1 MMERKYELLFVDD
14 EPANLQKLRRT
25 FINEYVIHTAQ
36 SGADAL
42 KILETASMDAIVT
55 DQRMPAMTG
64 LELLGRARAMHPGV
78 IGIVLTGFAEVE
90 DLIDAINTGKVDKYI
105 TKPWAPEDLRL
116 AVRDVLEKRELAR
129 ENERLS
135 AELRAVNERLRT
147 ENAVL
152 LRREMEVYP
161 RSIIYGSREMDDIL
175 RLLRR
180 VVGTETTVL
189 IQGETGTGKEMIAR
203 FIHAESARRDQIF
216 IPVNCG
222 AVPRDLVESE
232 FFGHARGAFT
242 GATAEKKGYF
252 EMAHGGT
259 IFLDEIGEAPQELQV
274 KLLRVIQESEIMPVG
289 YHQPKKV
296 DVRIIASTNRDLR
309 AEVASGNFRQD
320 LFFRI
325 NVFSVTIPPLRER
338 REDIPPLAEFFLR
351 HFSRKLNR
359 EEGRLSDT
367 ALRKLC
373 DYSWP
378 GNVRELQ
385 NEIERLVLLTENAE
399 KIGPELLSDNI
410 RNSGPQSVAPHSAAG
425 DLKTA
430 IKELEDTMIK
440 DAMTRYDGNKSH
452 VARILG
458 ISRQSLLEK
467 LQRRLA
473 HDASGNAD

>member
-1 MMERKYELLFVDD
+1 MTEGKYELLFVDD
-14 EPANLQKLRRT
+14 EQANLQKLRRA
-25 FINEYVIHTAQ
+25 FINEYVTHTAL
-36 SGADAL
+36 SGEDAL
-42 KILETASMDAIVT
+42 EVLETRDIDVIVT
-55 DQRMPAMTG
+55 DQKMPGMTG
-64 LELLGRARAMHPGV
+64 LELLGRTRAIRPDV
-78 IGIVLTGFAEVE
+78 VSIVLTGFAEVD
-90 DLIDAINTGKVDKYI
+90 DLVDAINTGKVSKYI
-105 TKPWAPEDLRL
+105 TKPWAPEDMRM
-116 AVRDVLEKRELAR
+116 AVRDALEKRELAR

-135 AELRAVNERLRT
+135 AELRNANERLQT

-152 LRREMEVYP
+152 RREMESYP
-161 RSIIYGSREMDDIL
+161 RKIIYGSREMEDIL

-222 AVPRDLVESE
+222 AIPRDLVESE

-242 GATAEKKGYF
+242 GAVSGKKGYF
-252 EMAHGGT
+252 EMANGGT
-259 IFLDEIGEAPQELQV
+259 IFLDEIGEAPPELQV

-309 AEVASGNFRQD
+309 AEVAAGNFRQD

-338 REDIPPLAEFFLR
+338 RDDIRPLAEFFLR
-351 HFSRKLNR
+351 YFSRKLNR
-359 EEGRLSDT
+359 EEGRLSDAT
-367 ALRKLC
+367 LMKLC

-385 NEIERLVLLTENAE
+385 NEIERLALLSENAE
-399 KIGPELLSDNI
+399 VIGTELLSGNI
-410 RNSGPQSVAPHSAAG
+410 VNSGARGNAPRRTDG

-430 IKELEDTMIK
+430 IKELEDAMIRE
-440 DAMTRYDGNKSH
+440 AMTRCDGNKSR
-452 VARILG
+452 VARVLG

-467 LQRRLA
+467 LQRITL
-473 HDASGNAD
+473 

>member
-1 MMERKYELLFVDD
+1 MTEKKYELLFVDD
-14 EPANLQKLRRT
+14 EPANLQKLQRT
-25 FINEYVIHTAQ
+25 FINGHIMHTAQ
-36 SGADAL
+36 SGGEAL
-42 KILETASMDAIVT
+42 GILENADIDVIIT
-55 DQRMPAMTG
+55 DQRMPGMTG
-64 LELLGRARAMHPGV
+64 LELLGRAREMRPGV
-78 IGIVLTGFAEVE
+78 IGIVLTGFAEID
-90 DLIDAINTGKVDKYI
+90 DLIDAINTGKVNKYI
-105 TKPWAPEDLRL
+105 TKPWAPEDVRI
-116 AVRDVLEKRELAR
+116 AVRDALEKRELAR

-135 AELRAVNERLRT
+135 SELRAANERLRA
-147 ENAVL
+147 ENTV
-152 LRREMEVYP
+152 LRREMEVFP
-161 RSIIYGSREMDDIL
+161 RNMVYGSREMNDIL

-203 FIHAESARRDQIF
+203 FIHAESARSNQIF

-222 AVPRDLVESE
+222 AIPRDLVESE

-252 EMAHGGT
+252 EIAHGGT

-309 AEVASGNFRQD
+309 AEVAAGNFRQD

-325 NVFSVTIPPLRER
+325 NVFSVTVPPLRER
-338 REDIPPLAEFFLR
+338 RDDIPPLAEFFLR

-359 EEGRLSDT
+359 EEGRLSDA

-385 NEIERLVLLTENAE
+385 NEIERLVLLKENSE
-399 KIGPELLSDNI
+399 IIEPDLLSDNI
-410 RNSGPQSVAPHSAAG
+410 RNCGPRSGSPRAAAG

-430 IKELEDTMIK
+430 IKELEDAMIR
-440 DAMTRYDGNKSH
+440 DAMTRYGGNKSH
-452 VARILG
+452 VARVLG

-467 LQRRLA
+467 LQRISMQ
-473 HDASGNAD
+473 D

>member
-1 MMERKYELLFVDD
+1 MERKYELLFVDD
-14 EPANLQKLRRT
+14 EPANLQKLHRT
-25 FINEYVIHTAQ
+25 FLNGYVTHTAQ
-36 SGADAL
+36 SGVDAL
-42 KILETASMDAIVT
+42 RILETADIDAIVT
-55 DQRMPAMTG
+55 DQRMPGMTG
-64 LELLGRARAMHPGV
+64 LELLNLAREMRPGV
-78 IGIVLTGFAEVE
+78 VSIVLTGFAEVD
-90 DLIDAINTGKVDKYI
+90 DLIDAINTGKVNKYI
-105 TKPWAPEDLRL
+105 TKPWSPDDLRI
-116 AVRDVLEKRELAR
+116 AIRDALEKRDLAR

-135 AELRAVNERLRT
+135 AELRAANERLRT

-152 LRREMEVYP
+152 RREVEDQVYP
-161 RSIIYGSREMDDIL
+161 RSIVFGSREMDDIL

-189 IQGETGTGKEMIAR
+189 IQGETGTGKEMVAR

-222 AVPRDLVESE
+222 AIPRDLVESE

-289 YHQPKKV
+289 YHRPKKV

-309 AEVASGNFRQD
+309 AEVAAGNFRQD

-338 REDIPPLAEFFLR
+338 RDDIPPLAEFFLR

-359 EEGRLSDT
+359 ETGSLSDA
-367 ALRKLC
+367 ALRKLF

-385 NEIERLVLLTENAE
+385 NEIERLVLLAENTEP
-399 KIGPELLSDNI
+399 IGTDLLSDNV
-410 RNSGPQSVAPHSAAG
+410 RNSGPRSGSACRSDG

-430 IKELEDTMIK
+430 IRELEDAMIRE
-440 DAMTRYDGNKSH
+440 AMARHDGNKSH
-452 VARILG
+452 VARALG

-467 LQRRLA
+467 LQRNIS
-473 HDASGNAD
+473 D

>member
-1 MMERKYELLFVDD
+1 M
-14 EPANLQKLRRT
+14 
-25 FINEYVIHTAQ
+25 AQ
-36 SGADAL
+36 SGVDAL
-42 KILETASMDAIVT
+42 RILETEDIDVIVT
-55 DQRMPAMTG
+55 DQRMPGMTG
-64 LELLGRARAMHPGV
+64 LELLERARKIKSGV
-78 IGIVLTGFAEVE
+78 VNIVLTGFAEVD
-90 DLIDAINTGKVDKYI
+90 DLIDAINTGIVNKYI
-105 TKPWAPEDLRL
+105 TKPWSPEDLRI
-116 AVRDVLEKRELAR
+116 AVRDALEKRELAR

-152 LRREMEVYP
+152 RREVEVYP
-161 RSIIYGSREMDDIL
+161 RDIIYGSREIDDIL

-203 FIHAESARRDQIF
+203 FIHAESGRRDQIF

-222 AVPRDLVESE
+222 AIPRDLVESE

-274 KLLRVIQESEIMPVG
+274 KLLRVIQENEIMPIG

-309 AEVASGNFRQD
+309 AEVAAGNFRQD

-338 REDIPPLAEFFLR
+338 RDDIPPLAEFFLR

-359 EEGRLSDT
+359 DAGRLSDA
-367 ALRKLC
+367 ALGKLC

-385 NEIERLVLLTENAE
+385 NEIERLVLLTESAE
-399 KIGPELLSDNI
+399 TIRPDLLSDSI
-410 RNSGPQSVAPHSAAG
+410 RTSGTQSSSRRRASG
-425 DLKTA
+425 DLKNA
-430 IKELEDTMIK
+430 IKELEDAMIGE
-440 DAMTRYDGNKSH
+440 AMARYDGNKSQ
-452 VARILG
+452 VARVLG

-467 LQRRLA
+467 LQRV
-473 HDASGNAD
+473 S

>member
-14 EPANLQKLRRT
+14 EQANLQKLRRT
-25 FINEYVIHTAQ
+25 FINGYVTHTAQ
-36 SGADAL
+36 SGEEAL
-42 KILETASMDAIVT
+42 GILKTTEIDAIVT
-55 DQRMPAMTG
+55 DQRMPGMTG
-64 LELLGRARAMHPGV
+64 LELLEQAREMKSGV
-78 IGIVLTGFAEVE
+78 VGIVLTGFAEVD
-90 DLIDAINTGKVDKYI
+90 DLVDAINTGKVNKYI
-105 TKPWAPEDLRL
+105 TKPWLPEDLRI
-116 AVRDVLEKRELAR
+116 AVRDALEKRELAR

-135 AELRAVNERLRT
+135 AELRAANERLRN
-147 ENAVL
+147 ENAV

-161 RSIIYGSREMDDIL
+161 RNIIYGSREMDDIL

-222 AVPRDLVESE
+222 AIPRDLVESE

-242 GATAEKKGYF
+242 GAATEKKGYF

-296 DVRIIASTNRDLR
+296 DVRIIASTNRDLL
-309 AEVASGNFRQD
+309 AEVAAGNFRQD

-338 REDIPPLAEFFLR
+338 RDDIPPLAEFFLR
-351 HFSRKLNR
+351 HYSRKLNR
-359 EEGRLSDT
+359 EEGRFSDA
-367 ALRKLC
+367 ALRKLF

-399 KIGPELLSDNI
+399 TISPEQLSGNI
-410 RNSGPQSVAPHSAAG
+410 RSSGPRSSTTRRAPG

-430 IKELEDTMIK
+430 IRELEDEMIRE
-440 DAMTRYDGNKSH
+440 AMTRYGGNKSH
-452 VARILG
+452 TARALG
-458 ISRQSLLEK
+458 ISRQSLLQK
-467 LQRRLA
+467 LQGITG
-473 HDASGNAD
+473 D

>member
-1 MMERKYELLFVDD
+1 MTERKYELLFVDD
-14 EPANLQKLRRT
+14 EQPNLQKLRRT
-25 FINEYVIHTAQ
+25 FMNGYVTHTAQ
-36 SGADAL
+36 SCGDAL
-42 KILETASMDAIVT
+42 GILETADIDAIVT
-55 DQRMPAMTG
+55 DQRMPGMTG
-64 LELLGRARAMHPGV
+64 LELLGRVRETKPGIV
-78 IGIVLTGFAEVE
+78 GIVLTGFAEIG
-90 DLIDAINTGKVDKYI
+90 DLIDAINTGKVNKYI
-105 TKPWAPEDLRL
+105 TKPWSPEDLRL
-116 AVRDVLEKRELAR
+116 VVRDALEKRELAR

-135 AELRAVNERLRT
+135 AELRAANERLRT
-147 ENAVL
+147 ENAF
-152 LRREMEVYP
+152 LRREMEVFP
-161 RSIIYGSREMDDIL
+161 RDIIYGSREMDDIL

-189 IQGETGTGKEMIAR
+189 VQGETGTGKEMVAR

-222 AVPRDLVESE
+222 AIPRDLVESE

-309 AEVASGNFRQD
+309 AEVAAGNFRQD

-338 REDIPPLAEFFLR
+338 RDDIRPLAEFFLR

-359 EEGRLSDT
+359 EAGRFGDAT
-367 ALRKLC
+367 LRKLY

-399 KIGPELLSDNI
+399 TIGAELLSDNI
-410 RNSGPQSVAPHSAAG
+410 RNIGPRNDSTRNAAG

-430 IKELEDTMIK
+430 IKELEDEMIR
-440 DAMTRYDGNKSH
+440 DAMIRHDGNKSH
-452 VARILG
+452 VARVLG

-467 LQRRLA
+467 LQRV
-473 HDASGNAD
+473 SFG

>member
-1 MMERKYELLFVDD
+1 MMKKKYELLFVDD
-14 EPANLQKLRRT
+14 ERANLQKLNRT
-25 FINEYVIHTAQ
+25 FVDDYITHSAQ

-42 KILETASMDAIVT
+42 EILKTADIDAVIT

-64 LELLGRARAMHPGV
+64 LELLERAREMKSGIV
-78 IGIVLTGFAEVE
+78 SIVLTGFAEVD
-90 DLIDAINTGKVDKYI
+90 DLIDAINTGKVNKYI
-105 TKPWAPEDLRL
+105 TKPWSPDDLRI
-116 AVRDVLEKRELAR
+116 AVRDTLEKRELAR

-135 AELRAVNERLRT
+135 AELRAANERLRN
-147 ENAVL
+147 ENAV

-161 RSIIYGSREMDDIL
+161 RSIVYVSREMDDIL

-222 AVPRDLVESE
+222 AIPRDLVESE

-242 GATAEKKGYF
+242 GASTEKKGYF

-296 DVRIIASTNRDLR
+296 DVRIIASTNRDLQ
-309 AEVASGNFRQD
+309 AEVAAGNFRQD

-338 REDIPPLAEFFLR
+338 RDDIPPLAEFFLR

-359 EEGRLSDT
+359 EEGRLGEA
-367 ALRKLC
+367 ALKKLC

-385 NEIERLVLLTENAE
+385 NEIERLVLLSENAE
-399 KIGPELLSDNI
+399 AISQELLSDNI
-410 RNSGPQSVAPHSAAG
+410 RNSGPRSVSPRRPGG

-430 IKELEDTMIK
+430 IKELEDTMIRE
-440 DAMTRYDGNKSH
+440 AMIRYGGNKSQ
-452 VARILG
+452 VARVLG
-458 ISRQSLLEK
+458 ISRQSLLQK
-467 LQRRLA
+467 LQEK
-473 HDASGNAD
+473 

>member
-1 MMERKYELLFVDD
+1 MTEKKYGLLFVDD
-14 EPANLQKLRRT
+14 EQANLQKLRRT
-25 FINEYVIHTAQ
+25 FMNEYVTHTAQ
-36 SGADAL
+36 SCEDAL
-42 KILETASMDAIVT
+42 GILETADIDAIVT
-55 DQRMPAMTG
+55 DQRMPVMTG
-64 LELLGRARAMHPGV
+64 LELLERVREIRPGIV
-78 IGIVLTGFAEVE
+78 GIVLTGFAEIR
-90 DLIDAINTGKVDKYI
+90 DLLDAINTGKVSKYI
-105 TKPWAPEDLRL
+105 TKPWSPEDLRHV
-116 AVRDVLEKRELAR
+116 VRDALEKRELAR

-135 AELRAVNERLRT
+135 AELRTANERLRT
-147 ENAVL
+147 ENAF

-161 RSIIYGSREMDDIL
+161 RDIIYGSREMEDIL

-189 IQGETGTGKEMIAR
+189 VQGETGTGKEMIAR

-222 AVPRDLVESE
+222 AIPRDLVESE

-309 AEVASGNFRQD
+309 AEVAAGGFRQD

-338 REDIPPLAEFFLR
+338 RDDIRPLAEFFLR
-351 HFSRKLNR
+351 HYSRKLNR
-359 EEGRLSDT
+359 EVGRFGDAT
-367 ALRKLC
+367 LRKLC

-385 NEIERLVLLTENAE
+385 NEIERLVLLTESTE
-399 KIGPELLSDNI
+399 TIGSELLSDNI
-410 RNSGPQSVAPHSAAG
+410 RNIGARNDLSRHAAG

-430 IKELEDTMIK
+430 IKELEDEMIR
-440 DAMTRYDGNKSH
+440 DAMIRYGGNKSH
-452 VARILG
+452 VARVLG
-458 ISRQSLLEK
+458 ISRQSLIEK
-467 LQRRLA
+467 LQRGSL
-473 HDASGNAD
+473 

>member
-1 MMERKYELLFVDD
+1 MTEKRYELLFVDD

-25 FINEYVIHTAQ
+25 FINGYVTHMAE
-36 SGADAL
+36 SGKDAL
-42 KILETASMDAIVT
+42 GILETAGIDVIIT
-55 DQRMPAMTG
+55 DQKMPEMTG
-64 LELLGRARAMHPGV
+64 LELLGRAREIRPGIV
-78 IGIVLTGFAEVE
+78 SIVLTGFAEVE
-90 DLIDAINTGKVDKYI
+90 DLIDAINTGKVNRYI
-105 TKPWAPEDLRL
+105 TKPWSPEDLRI
-116 AVRDVLEKRELAR
+116 AVRDALEKRDLAR

-135 AELRAVNERLRT
+135 AELRAANERLRT

-152 LRREMEVYP
+152 RREMEVYP
-161 RSIIYGSREMDDIL
+161 RKIVYGSREMDDIL

-222 AVPRDLVESE
+222 AIPRDLVESE

-296 DVRIIASTNRDLR
+296 DVRIIASTNRDLQ
-309 AEVASGNFRQD
+309 AEVAAGNFRQD

-338 REDIPPLAEFFLR
+338 RDDIQPLAEFFLR

-359 EEGRLSDT
+359 EEGRLS
-367 ALRKLC
+367 AASLRKLC

-385 NEIERLVLLTENAE
+385 NEMERLVLLTENAE
-399 KIGPELLSDNI
+399 NIGMELLSDNI
-410 RNSGPQSVAPHSAAG
+410 RSSGSRSDSSHRAAG

-430 IKELEDTMIK
+430 IKELEDAMIRE
-440 DAMTRYDGNKSH
+440 AMARHDGNKSH
-452 VARILG
+452 VARVLG

-467 LQRRLA
+467 LQRITL
-473 HDASGNAD
+473 D

>member
-1 MMERKYELLFVDD
+1 MEKKYELLFVDD

-25 FINEYVIHTAQ
+25 FINGYVTHMAQ
-36 SGADAL
+36 SGEEAL
-42 KILETASMDAIVT
+42 GILETTDIDVIVT
-55 DQRMPAMTG
+55 DQRMPEMTG
-64 LELLGRARAMHPGV
+64 LEMLGRAREIRPGV
-78 IGIVLTGFAEVE
+78 VSIVLTGFAEVE
-90 DLIDAINTGKVDKYI
+90 DLIDAINTGKVNKYI
-105 TKPWAPEDLRL
+105 TKPWSPEDLRI
-116 AVRDVLEKRELAR
+116 AVKDALEKRDLAR

-135 AELRAVNERLRT
+135 AELRAANERLRN
-147 ENAVL
+147 ENAV
-152 LRREMEVYP
+152 LRREMEVFP
-161 RSIIYGSREMDDIL
+161 RKIIYGSREMDDIL

-222 AVPRDLVESE
+222 AIPRDLVESE

-252 EMAHGGT
+252 EMANGGT

-296 DVRIIASTNRDLR
+296 DVRIIASTNRDLQ
-309 AEVASGNFRQD
+309 AEVAAGNFRQD
-320 LFFRI
+320 LFFRV

-338 REDIPPLAEFFLR
+338 RDDIQPLAVFFLR
-351 HFSRKLNR
+351 HFSKKLNR
-359 EEGRLSDT
+359 EEARLGD
-367 ALRKLC
+367 AAIRKLY

-399 KIGPELLSDNI
+399 TIGLETLSDNI
-410 RNSGPQSVAPHSAAG
+410 RNSGPQCASPRGAAG

-430 IKELEDTMIK
+430 IKELEDAMIR
-440 DAMTRYDGNKSH
+440 DAMARHDGNKSH
-452 VARILG
+452 VARVLG

-467 LQRRLA
+467 LQRQ
-473 HDASGNAD
+473 

>member
-1 MMERKYELLFVDD
+1 MEKKYKLLFVDD
-14 EPANLQKLRRT
+14 EPANLQKLCRT
-25 FINEYVIHTAQ
+25 FINEYIAHTAQ
-36 SGADAL
+36 SGEDAL
-42 KILETASMDAIVT
+42 GILETTDIDAIVT
-55 DQRMPAMTG
+55 DQRMPGITG
-64 LELLGRARAMHPGV
+64 LELLRRARETRPGIV
-78 IGIVLTGFAEVE
+78 GIVLTGFAEVD
-90 DLIDAINTGKVDKYI
+90 DLIDAINTGKVNKYI
-105 TKPWAPEDLRL
+105 TKPWSPEDLRL
-116 AVRDVLEKRELAR
+116 AVRDALEKRELAR

-135 AELRAVNERLRT
+135 AELRSVNERLRT

-152 LRREMEVYP
+152 RREMDVYP
-161 RSIIYGSREMDDIL
+161 RNIVYGSREMDDIL

-222 AVPRDLVESE
+222 AIPRDLVESE

-242 GATAEKKGYF
+242 GATTEKKGYF
-252 EMAHGGT
+252 EMASGGT

-309 AEVASGNFRQD
+309 AEVAAGNFRQD

-338 REDIPPLAEFFLR
+338 RDDIPSLVNFFLQ

-359 EEGRLSDT
+359 EEGCLSDT

-399 KIGPELLSDNI
+399 KIGTELLSDNI
-410 RNSGPQSVAPHSAAG
+410 RNSDPRNGSPRRTAG

-430 IKELEDTMIK
+430 IRELEDEMIRE
-440 DAMTRYDGNKSH
+440 AMARYDGNKSH
-452 VARILG
+452 VARVLG

-467 LQRRLA
+467 FQRI
-473 HDASGNAD
+473 SV

>member
-1 MMERKYELLFVDD
+1 MERAYELLFVDD

-25 FINEYVIHTAQ
+25 FVNGYVTHLAQ
-36 SGADAL
+36 SGGDAL
-42 KILETASMDAIVT
+42 GILETENIDVIVT
-55 DQRMPAMTG
+55 DQRMPGMTG
-64 LELLGRARAMHPGV
+64 LELLDRARKMKSDV
-78 IGIVLTGFAEVE
+78 VNIVLTGFADVD
-90 DLIDAINTGKVDKYI
+90 DLIDAINTGKVNKYI
-105 TKPWAPEDLRL
+105 TKPWSPEDLL
-116 AVRDVLEKRELAR
+116 FAVRDALEKRELAR

-135 AELRAVNERLRT
+135 AELRAANERLRT

-152 LRREMEVYP
+152 RREMEVYP
-161 RSIIYGSREMDDIL
+161 RDIIYGSREIDDIL

-189 IQGETGTGKEMIAR
+189 IQGETGTGKEMFAR
-203 FIHAESARRDQIF
+203 FIHVESGRRDQIF

-222 AVPRDLVESE
+222 AIPRDLVESE
-232 FFGHARGAFT
+232 FFGHSRGAFT

-309 AEVASGNFRQD
+309 AEVAAGNFRQD

-338 REDIPPLAEFFLR
+338 RDDIPPLAEFFLR

-359 EEGRLSDT
+359 DAGRLEDA

-399 KIGPELLSDNI
+399 IIGPDILSDNI
-410 RNSGPQSVAPHSAAG
+410 RTSSLQSGTSNRDKG
-425 DLKTA
+425 NLKIA
-430 IKELEDTMIK
+430 IKELEDAMINE
-440 DAMTRYDGNKSH
+440 AMARYDGNKSH
-452 VARILG
+452 VARVLG

-467 LQRRLA
+467 LKVVSSTQ
-473 HDASGNAD
+473 